1 MERSSLQRPTH
12 QCFTY
17 AFLLMKTLL
26 VVAGCFSLAAV
37 LPAQAQTP
45 ASSPST
51 PSSAKPTPKTA
62 DQRAATYKGPKV
74 VKDTKALGSKMI
86 RESKPTPSMEPS
98 VRKPIK

>member
-1 MERSSLQRPTH
+1 MERGSLGCPAH

-17 AFLLMKTLL
+17 AFLRMKTLL

-45 ASSPST
+45 AST
-51 PSSAKPTPKTA
+51 PSSAKPTPKIA
-62 DQRAATYKGPKV
+62 EQRAATYKGPKV
-74 VKDTKALGSKMI
+74 VKDTKALGTKMI
-86 RESKPTPSMEPS
+86 RESKPDRTVEPS